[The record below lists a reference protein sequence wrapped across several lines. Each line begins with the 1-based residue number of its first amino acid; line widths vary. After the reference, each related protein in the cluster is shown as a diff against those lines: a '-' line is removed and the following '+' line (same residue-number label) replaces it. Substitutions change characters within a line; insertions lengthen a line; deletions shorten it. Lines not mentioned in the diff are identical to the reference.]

1 MRGWLS
7 IRGSTLAFA
16 INQSVGVLHL
26 SPLHYTAT
34 AHKYSDFQY
43 SGLLYCFGTQ
53 VFRLSVFGVI
63 ILLQN
68 TSIQTFSIQV
78 YYTATAYKYS
88 AFQYSGLLYCYST
101 QVFSQTFSI
110 IILLRYTIIQTFSI
124 QGYYISSHLIKIWL
138 ELFLDLFVF

>member
-43 SGLLYCFGTQ
+43 LGLLYCFRTQ
-53 VFRLSVFGVI
+53 VFRLSVFRFI
-63 ILLQN
+63 IQLRR
-68 TSIQTFSIQV
+68 TSIQPFSID
-78 YYTATAYKYS
+78 
-88 AFQYSGLLYCYST
+88 
-101 QVFSQTFSI
+101 
-110 IILLRYTIIQTFSI
+110 ILLRHTSIQPFSI
-124 QGYYISSHLIKIWL
+124 QG
-138 ELFLDLFVF
+138 